1 MGTNSPDQAK
11 LVYALGRSVRV
22 TPRAGTTFID
32 VTVEQP
38 NPTLAAQLANSL
50 VDELIQL
57 NSESYHA
64 ASQSTSSFL
73 AEEAQNLQR
82 KLADSETNLRVYKDQ
97 TLTLDQRQTI
107 VADNLKELNQKLN
120 EAKAERIRLES
131 EYSPVGAL
139 GTNVQELLVMP
150 VIASEPAVSSIL
162 FEIAQ
167 QAQELENLPQ

>member
-1 MGTNSPDQAK
+1 
-11 LVYALGRSVRV
+11 V

-38 NPTLAAQLANSL
+38 NPALAAQLANSL
-50 VDELIQL
+50 VDDLIQL

-64 ASQSTSSFL
+64 ASQSTSSLL

-97 TLTLDQRQTI
+97 TLTLEQRQTI

-131 EYSPVGAL
+131 EYSPVSGLARTL
-139 GTNVQELLVMP
+139 RNCSCCHG
-150 VIASEPAVSSIL
+150 SPATRR
-162 FEIAQ
+162 
-167 QAQELENLPQ
+167 